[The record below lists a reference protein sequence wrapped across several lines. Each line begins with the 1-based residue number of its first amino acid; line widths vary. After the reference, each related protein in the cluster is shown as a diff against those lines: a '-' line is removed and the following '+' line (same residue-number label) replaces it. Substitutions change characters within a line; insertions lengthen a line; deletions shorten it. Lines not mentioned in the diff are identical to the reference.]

1 MSAFYTRYTGV
12 ASELFLLDTQG
23 TVLAA
28 PDTDLIGTKQPELLQ
43 NARKKTEKISYN
55 GTTCSV
61 VYSYQPQM
69 HCYIMSLINQEQIL
83 KDTHIFRN
91 AILISMLICIGLMI
105 PMFFFINYSVQP
117 IYRLIRRMSK
127 TKDGQLDLTSKIE
140 ESGSYEIKELSH
152 VYNILLD
159 DINRYINQLVEEQSN
174 RRKAEIH
181 ALQMQINPHFIYNTL
196 TTIKWLIW
204 QGETEKSVKS
214 IDAFIMILRNTISN
228 KNEII
233 SVAEE
238 AKNLE
243 NYMFLLH
250 TRFSEQIHTDI
261 FIAESCESLSIPKL
275 LVQPFVENAFYHAFS
290 ETTSGLI
297 HIFFRKKEDDLVI
310 EVVDNGSG
318 MKLDDAQKNRKESF
332 TGIGIHNVDDRI
344 HLIYGQEYGVSIQSN
359 LGSGTRITITI
370 PAIPY
375 QSPETDTKNTA
386 DAPKE

>member
-1 MSAFYTRYTGV
+1 M
-12 ASELFLLDTQG
+12 
-23 TVLAA
+23 
-28 PDTDLIGTKQPELLQ
+28 
-43 NARKKTEKISYN
+43 
-55 GTTCSV
+55 
-61 VYSYQPQM
+61 
-69 HCYIMSLINQEQIL
+69 
-83 KDTHIFRN
+83 
-91 AILISMLICIGLMI
+91 
-105 PMFFFINYSVQP
+105 
-117 IYRLIRRMSK
+117 
-127 TKDGQLDLTSKIE
+127 
-140 ESGSYEIKELSH
+140 
-152 VYNILLD
+152 
-159 DINRYINQLVEEQSN
+159 EEQSN

-214 IDAFIMILRNTISN
+214 IDAFIMILRNKISN